1 MKRNNKIVLGVIVI
15 CLVIIAA
22 CLSIGM
28 YYKNNGAGRN
38 LGTFKKVILNE
49 KYKDTQF
56 SSIEVMGI
64 IEGTAETGIYTTIEG
79 DTINKVMDVLK
90 DIKLKEYE
98 GVKYNQQNFFNLR
111 FVGADDAYLEVVII
125 DNKVMLI
132 QTSASSDER
141 FSGGYEIIN
150 NNNDVIKKLEVILN
164 DYIKLYNN
172 SDM

>member
-1 MKRNNKIVLGVIVI
+1 MKKSNKIILGFIVI
-15 CLVIIAA
+15 CLAVILAI
-22 CLSIGM
+22 SIGM

-56 SSIEVMGI
+56 FSLEAMGRIE
-64 IEGTAETGIYTTIEG
+64 ETAETGVYTNIKG
-79 DTINKVMDVLK
+79 DTINKVIDVLK
-90 DIKLKEYE
+90 DIKLKEYD

-111 FVGADDAYLEVVII
+111 FTGADDAYLEVVII

-132 QTSASSDER
+132 KTNASSDER
-141 FSGGYEIIN
+141 FSEGYEIVN

-164 DYIKLYNN
+164 DYIK
-172 SDM
+172 

>member
-1 MKRNNKIVLGVIVI
+1 MKINNKIVLGVIVI
-15 CLVIIAA
+15 CLAVILSI
-22 CLSIGM
+22 SIGM

-38 LGTFKKVILNE
+38 LGTFKKVILDE

-98 GVKYNQQNFFNLR
+98 GIKYNDQNFFNLR

-132 QTSASSDER
+132 QTNASSDER
-141 FSGGYEIIN
+141 FSGGYEIVN

-164 DYIKLYNN
+164 DYIK
-172 SDM
+172 

>member
-1 MKRNNKIVLGVIVI
+1 MKRNNKIILGFIVI
-15 CLVIIAA
+15 CLAIIVS
-22 CLSIGM
+22 LSIGK

-56 SSIEVMGI
+56 FSLEAMGRIE
-64 IEGTAETGIYTTIEG
+64 ETAEMEVYTNIKG
-79 DTINKVMDVLK
+79 DTINKVIDVLK
-90 DIKLKEYE
+90 DIKLKEYD

-111 FVGADDAYLEVVII
+111 FTGADDAYLEVVII

-132 QTSASSDER
+132 QTNASSDER
-141 FSGGYEIIN
+141 FSGGYEIVN

-164 DYIKLYNN
+164 DYIK
-172 SDM
+172 

>member
-1 MKRNNKIVLGVIVI
+1 MKRKNKIVLGVIVV
-15 CLVIIAA
+15 CLVIIA
-22 CLSIGM
+22 CFSIGK

-38 LGTFKKVILNE
+38 LGTFKKVILDE

-56 SSIEVMGI
+56 FSLEAMGI
-64 IEGTAETGIYTTIEG
+64 IEETEEPRVYTNIKG

-98 GVKYNQQNFFNLR
+98 GIKYNQQNFFNLR

-132 QTSASSDER
+132 QTNASSDER
-141 FSGGYEIIN
+141 FSGGYQIVN

-164 DYIKLYNN
+164 DYIK
-172 SDM
+172 